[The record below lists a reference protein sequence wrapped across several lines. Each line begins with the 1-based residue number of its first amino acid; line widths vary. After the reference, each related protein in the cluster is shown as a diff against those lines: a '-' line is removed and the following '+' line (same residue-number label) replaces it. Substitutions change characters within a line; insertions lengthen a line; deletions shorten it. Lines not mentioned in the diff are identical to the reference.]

1 MTSPGPGTAKA
12 TAPTGVRLPPGAP
25 VDLTA
30 YDARAAP
37 VAPGGKEAALADG
50 VRTGRL
56 LARRR
61 AVARRGRDDPVKC
74 FPHLSYGEHG
84 RRPLRR
90 PDRPDRHGKSA
101 PGDIADRAPWPACRE
116 AYETAMEVGAPDP
129 RHPEGD
135 FGVAACRDRLLRE
148 T

>member
-1 MTSPGPGTAKA
+1 MC
-12 TAPTGVRLPPGAP
+12 APAGSWPDVERS
-25 VDLTA
+25 
-30 YDARAAP
+30 
-37 VAPGGKEAALADG
+37 LAEDG
-50 VRTGRL
+50 MS
-56 LARRR
+56 
-61 AVARRGRDDPVKC
+61 PVKC

-116 AYETAMEVGAPDP
+116 AYETAMEVGALDP

-135 FGVAACRDRLLRE
+135 FGVAACRERLLRE